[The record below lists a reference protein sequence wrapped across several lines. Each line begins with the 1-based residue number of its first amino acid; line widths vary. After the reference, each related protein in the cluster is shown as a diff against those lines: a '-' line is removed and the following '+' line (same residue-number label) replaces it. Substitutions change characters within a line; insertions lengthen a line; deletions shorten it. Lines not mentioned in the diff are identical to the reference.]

1 MSNREGET
9 PSAATDVI
17 VAGRLSA
24 LQDLTDPPRLSKA
37 ELDIIGSYGRLVQLL
52 SGPRSGDERGP
63 AQEPPWVKQG
73 PQLESATLVVEPSQ
87 AIFVA
92 GSGLATTTG
101 VWIDGRRSG
110 GWQTLSDRG
119 LAIPI
124 VGEID
129 DEIDIVVSTPQGDT
143 GARLQLGTDAGD
155 E

>member
-1 MSNREGET
+1 MT
-9 PSAATDVI
+9 SA
-17 VAGRLSA
+17 G
-24 LQDLTDPPRLSKA
+24 PPRNPR
-37 ELDIIGSYGRLVQLL
+37 GSSRD
-52 SGPRSGDERGP
+52 RR
-63 AQEPPWVKQG
+63 
-73 PQLESATLVVEPSQ
+73 LESATLVVEPSQ